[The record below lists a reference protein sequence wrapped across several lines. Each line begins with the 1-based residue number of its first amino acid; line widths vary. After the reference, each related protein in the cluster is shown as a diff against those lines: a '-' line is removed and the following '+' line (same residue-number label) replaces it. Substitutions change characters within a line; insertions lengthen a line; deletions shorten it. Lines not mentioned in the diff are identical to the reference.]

1 MPPCPCATACC
12 TTAVAVSASCTT
24 AGKRSDILLPVDYL
38 YVCRGYRGTL
48 GDLDRLFDVRYV
60 VFDASFTG
68 YYRRRMEEECLRRG
82 IPVHA
87 LDREG
92 ALWVPLP

>member
-12 TTAVAVSASCTT
+12 TTAVA
-24 AGKRSDILLPVDYL
+24 ILLPVDYL

-48 GDLDRLFDVRYV
+48 GDLDRLFDVRCV